1 MSITYT
7 ARVKLDAQ
15 YSPANMLHI
24 LHEGTAIDFVYY
36 QYMSSNEPVTD
47 LVKAVDTFLST
58 DSDSDDRLI
67 NIVFQDT
74 NFFISFLNSD
84 DEKLK
89 VSMVAFGPP
98 WRTDFRDNTRMVNLA
113 RYIRLLLQLC
123 KDFVVLELKTSA
135 I

>member
-7 ARVKLDAQ
+7 ARVKLDAK

-24 LHEGTAIDFVYY
+24 LKEGAAIDFVYY
-36 QYMSSNEPVTD
+36 QYLYSKSPVID
-47 LVKAVDTFLST
+47 LAKAVENFLAT
-58 DSDSDDRLI
+58 DPDSGDRLI

-74 NFFISFLNSD
+74 NFFISFLKSD

-89 VSMVAFGPP
+89 VSMVAFGSP
-98 WRTDFRDNTRMVNLA
+98 WCTDFRDNTRMVNLA

-123 KDFVVLELKTSA
+123 KDFVVLEVKTSE

>member
-7 ARVKLDAQ
+7 ARVKLDAK

-24 LHEGTAIDFVYY
+24 LKEGTAIDFVYY
-36 QYMSSNEPVTD
+36 QYISSKEPVTN
-47 LVKAVDTFLST
+47 LVKAVDTFLAT
-58 DSDSDDRLI
+58 DPDSEDRLI

-74 NFFISFLNSD
+74 NFFISFLKSD

-113 RYIRLLLQLC
+113 RYIRVLLQLC
-123 KDFVVLELKTSA
+123 KDFVVLELKTSE